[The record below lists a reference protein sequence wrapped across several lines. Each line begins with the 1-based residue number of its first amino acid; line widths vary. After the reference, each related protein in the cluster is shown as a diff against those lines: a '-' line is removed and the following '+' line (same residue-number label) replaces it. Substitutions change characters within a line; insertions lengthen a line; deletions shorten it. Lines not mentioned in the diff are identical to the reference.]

1 VSYVTLEWTLRA
13 HNRDEARFAE
23 TRNPLED
30 AMFEQ
35 ELELEKRE
43 SSILPLLLMVAL
55 IVGVVGVALYFV
67 TESRKVLTMTEATPV
82 VVAALDNQGPA
93 TVRFQIGTIESAS
106 EKTLDPHYRLLQKA
120 GYIKVGKGTKGNLP
134 VSLTQQGQEFLS
146 KIAGVKKSRR
156 KDGND
161 EYVVPLAQRK
171 LVEVG
176 KINMIEPTKAVVEYS
191 WKWETNPAGELFDAA
206 GPAVKS
212 FNTWDR
218 STLIDKYGAAFY
230 HAAPTQA
237 TMALVKN
244 DKVWQVAT
252 R

>member
-1 VSYVTLEWTLRA
+1 
-13 HNRDEARFAE
+13 
-23 TRNPLED
+23 
-30 AMFEQ
+30 MFEQ

-43 SSILPLLLMVAL
+43 SSIVPLLLIVTL

-67 TESRKVLTMTEATPV
+67 AESRKVLTMTEATPV
-82 VVAALDNQGPA
+82 VLAALDNQGPA
-93 TVRFQIGTIESAS
+93 TVRFQTGMIDNAGERTP
-106 EKTLDPHYRLLQKA
+106 DPRYRLLEKA
-120 GYIKVGKGTKGNLP
+120 GYIKIGKDKKGTLP
-134 VSLTQQGQEFLS
+134 ISLTPQGQAFLE
-146 KIAGVKKSRR
+146 KIAGVKKSKR

-171 LVEVG
+171 LVEFG
-176 KINMIEPTKAVVEYS
+176 KITMIEPTKAAVEYS

-218 STLIDKYGAAFY
+218 ATLIDKYGAAFY
-230 HAAPTQA
+230 HAAPTKA
-237 TMALVKN
+237 TVALVKN